1 MIRWIRRV
9 YPIHLLT
16 TAGIIYLL
24 VEAAGFLGVLDREPE
39 PERVHFFAMTRFISI
54 LLGAVIAGAA
64 RADFLYPLLPG
75 YRQWLKQTPWRPG
88 KPLPLG
94 PWYLVG
100 QDLAVVGV
108 LVVLFLR
115 NLTTLSTTEYS
126 PWPYCLTPAF
136 VFLLFYLI
144 VGWTT
149 LIRTGETRI
158 ALGMLFLLAVTP
170 VVTRGLCMLVA
181 DFAVLYIMVVIGL
194 RRALKRFPW
203 EVTLKYSTSTLPV
216 ERWNLTHLLL
226 RFFPGWFLHQQG
238 VAWPFNVTCATP
250 PARGVSVENRIL
262 LALLA
267 GWCLL
272 WAEFLVSNLPF
283 AEVPLRALKLLAVA
297 FLIGASLLRAILYV
311 RPFGGIILAPYTI
324 LARIRTGRFIIPV
337 FHRMWIPS
345 LCGMFVTV
353 CGQRLLSVWTVP
365 DVIGL
370 PLLTALVLLILFF
383 MGPSVED
390 WRLTTPYRL
399 LQLPFHTSKSGIY
412 LKG

>member
-1 MIRWIRRV
+1 
-9 YPIHLLT
+9 
-16 TAGIIYLL
+16 
-24 VEAAGFLGVLDREPE
+24 
-39 PERVHFFAMTRFISI
+39 
-54 LLGAVIAGAA
+54 
-64 RADFLYPLLPG
+64 
-75 YRQWLKQTPWRPG
+75 
-88 KPLPLG
+88 
-94 PWYLVG
+94 
-100 QDLAVVGV
+100 
-108 LVVLFLR
+108 
-115 NLTTLSTTEYS
+115 
-126 PWPYCLTPAF
+126 
-136 VFLLFYLI
+136 
-144 VGWTT
+144 
-149 LIRTGETRI
+149 
-158 ALGMLFLLAVTP
+158 
-170 VVTRGLCMLVA
+170 
-181 DFAVLYIMVVIGL
+181 
-194 RRALKRFPW
+194 
-203 EVTLKYSTSTLPV
+203 
-216 ERWNLTHLLL
+216 
-226 RFFPGWFLHQQG
+226 
-238 VAWPFNVTCATP
+238 
-250 PARGVSVENRIL
+250 
-262 LALLA
+262 LA

-370 PLLTALVLLILFF
+370 PLLTVLVLLILFF